1 MSQAQHEHEVMAE
14 QAIAFYAKVAK
25 IQNEL
30 HAPKNQFNKFGNY
43 SYRNCEDILE
53 ALKKVKGDLVVT
65 VADDI
70 VVAGDRFY
78 IKATATITDGVNVLT
93 NTAFAREALTKKG
106 MDDSQITGAASSY
119 ARKYALNGLF
129 CIDDNKDADSKS
141 PEDNDTSQQLIDDI
155 NSLANFIGA
164 DLSKAVSYISGGS
177 AKSLNQL
184 NSQQLNQI
192 LNQLK
197 KKQGEQNV

>member
-14 QAIAFYAKVAK
+14 QAIEFYSKVAK
-25 IQNEL
+25 IQNEINV
-30 HAPKNQFNKFGNY
+30 PKKHDNEFGGY

-53 ALKKVKGDLVVT
+53 AVKKIKGNLIVT
-65 VADDI
+65 VTDDI
-70 VVAGDRFY
+70 INLGDRFY
-78 IKATATITDGVNVLT
+78 IKATATITDGVNAIS
-93 NTAFAREALTKKG
+93 NTAFAREPLAKKK

-155 NSLANFIGA
+155 NSLANFLGA

-177 AKSLNQL
+177 ASSLNQL
-184 NSQQLNQI
+184 GSQQLTQI